1 MTIDL
6 MRSADTIGM
15 FCRLNMKVKRD
26 LPIRASE
33 MGVLIYTS
41 KQVGEVT
48 PLMISKFFK
57 ISKPSVTSMINTL
70 LRLNYL
76 EKTISM
82 LDKRSYTLRITQK
95 GRNLVNSTID
105 DYFKSIDALIEKMGI
120 NEFNNFIEL
129 LNKANGIL
137 EGIEE

>member
-6 MRSADTIGM
+6 MRSADAIGL

-41 KQVGEVT
+41 KQDVEVT
-48 PLMISKFFK
+48 PLMISQFFK
-57 ISKPSVTSMINTL
+57 IAKPSVTTMIKPL

-76 EKTISM
+76 QKTLSM
-82 LDKRSYTLRITQK
+82 IDKRSYTLTLTNK
-95 GRNLVNSTID
+95 GRNLVDATSN
-105 DYFKSIDALIEKMGI
+105 DYYKSIEVMIDKMGI
-120 NEFNNFIEL
+120 TEFSTLIEL
-129 LNKANGIL
+129 LDKANLIL

>member
-6 MRSADTIGM
+6 MRSADVIGM

-26 LPIRASE
+26 IPIRASE
-33 MGVLIYTS
+33 MGVLIFTS
-41 KQVGEVT
+41 KQDVEVT
-48 PLMISKFFK
+48 PLMISQFFK
-57 ISKPSVTSMINTL
+57 ISKPSVTSMIKPL

-76 EKTISM
+76 QKTLSM
-82 LDKRSYTLRITQK
+82 IDKRSYTLSITLK
-95 GRNLVNSTID
+95 GRNLVDLTIN
-105 DYFKSIDALIEKMGI
+105 DYYKSIEIMIDKMGI
-120 NEFNNFIEL
+120 NEFNNFIEF

>member
-33 MGVLIYTS
+33 MGVLIFTS
-41 KQVGEVT
+41 KQDDEVT
-48 PLMISKFFK
+48 PLMISQFFK
-57 ISKPSVTSMINTL
+57 IAKPSVTSMIKPL
-70 LRLNYL
+70 LRLSYL

-82 LDKRSYTLRITQK
+82 LDKRSYSLRITQK
-95 GRNLVNSTID
+95 GKNLVNSTID
-105 DYFKSIDALIEKMGI
+105 DYYKSIDMMIEKMGL
-120 NEFNNFIEL
+120 NEFNTLIEL
-129 LNKANGIL
+129 LNKANEIL
-137 EGIEE
+137 EEIEE

>member
-6 MRSADTIGM
+6 MRSADVIGM

-41 KQVGEVT
+41 KQVDEVT
-48 PLMISKFFK
+48 PLMISQFFK

-70 LRLNYL
+70 LRLAYL

-82 LDKRSYTLRITQK
+82 LDKRSYTLSITKK
-95 GRNLVNSTID
+95 GINLVNSTVD
-105 DYFKSIDALIEKMGI
+105 DYYKSIDAMIEKMGI

-129 LNKANGIL
+129 LNKANEIL

>member
-41 KQVGEVT
+41 KQVDEVT
-48 PLMISKFFK
+48 PLMISQFFK
-57 ISKPSVTSMINTL
+57 IAKPSVTSMIKPL
-70 LRLNYL
+70 LRLAYL

-82 LDKRSYTLRITQK
+82 LDKRSYSLKITQK
-95 GRNLVNSTID
+95 GKNLVNSTID
-105 DYFKSIDALIEKMGI
+105 DYYKSIDMMIEKMGL
-120 NEFNNFIEL
+120 NEFSTLIEL
-129 LNKANGIL
+129 LNKANEIL
-137 EGIEE
+137 EEIEE

>member
-6 MRSADTIGM
+6 MRSADAIGL

-41 KQVGEVT
+41 KQDVEVT
-48 PLMISKFFK
+48 PLMISQFFK
-57 ISKPSVTSMINTL
+57 IAKPSVTTMIKPL

-76 EKTISM
+76 QKTLSM
-82 LDKRSYTLRITQK
+82 IDKRSYTLTLTNK
-95 GRNLVNSTID
+95 GRNLVDATSN
-105 DYFKSIDALIEKMGI
+105 DYFKSIEVMIDKMGI
-120 NEFNNFIEL
+120 TEFSTLIEL
-129 LNKANGIL
+129 LDKANLIL

>member
-6 MRSADTIGM
+6 MRSADVIGM

-26 LPIRASE
+26 IPIRASE

-41 KQVGEVT
+41 KQVDVVT
-48 PLMISKFFK
+48 PLMISQFFK
-57 ISKPSVTSMINTL
+57 ISKPSVTSMIKPL
-70 LRLNYL
+70 LRLAYL

-82 LDKRSYTLRITQK
+82 LDKRSYTLSITKK
-95 GRNLVNSTID
+95 GINLVNSTID
-105 DYFKSIDALIEKMGI
+105 DYYKSIDTLIEKMGI
-120 NEFNNFIEL
+120 NEFSNFIEL
-129 LNKANGIL
+129 LNKANEIL

>member
-33 MGVLIYTS
+33 MGVLIFTS
-41 KQVGEVT
+41 KQDDEVT
-48 PLMISKFFK
+48 PLMISQFFK
-57 ISKPSVTSMINTL
+57 IAKPSVTSMIKPL
-70 LRLNYL
+70 LRLSYL

-82 LDKRSYTLRITQK
+82 LDKRSYSLRITQK
-95 GRNLVNSTID
+95 GKNLVNSTIN
-105 DYFKSIDALIEKMGI
+105 DYYKSIDMMIEKMGL
-120 NEFNNFIEL
+120 NEFNTLIEL
-129 LNKANGIL
+129 LNKANEIL
-137 EGIEE
+137 EEIEE